1 MQENSNYVLSIIV
14 VNWNAAAITEDCL
27 NSIVSNKYYLENPGK
42 IELILVDNNSIDD
55 SVRKLTEKFSDID
68 FILNK
73 ENLGYAI
80 ACNQGM
86 KTAKGKYCL
95 LLGNDTILKENAL
108 SGCIDYLE
116 NNSDCGAVG
125 CRLVYPDGGL
135 QGNCKR
141 FPKFKNG
148 FFTYLSLHKYNF
160 DYDML
165 WFDYAKTMEVDQI
178 ATTFLMIRNEL
189 ARKIGFFDE
198 QYRIMYNDVD
208 LCRKI
213 WDSGYKIVFLHD
225 IEIIHHG
232 SHSTKRADYK
242 IRKIMYKDIIRFY
255 RNNFGIAA
263 YVMYPIMFVRL
274 FIITYFLK

>member
-1 MQENSNYVLSIIV
+1 
-14 VNWNAAAITEDCL
+14 
-27 NSIVSNKYYLENPGK
+27 
-42 IELILVDNNSIDD
+42 
-55 SVRKLTEKFSDID
+55 
-68 FILNK
+68 
-73 ENLGYAI
+73 
-80 ACNQGM
+80 
-86 KTAKGKYCL
+86 
-95 LLGNDTILKENAL
+95 
-108 SGCIDYLE
+108 
-116 NNSDCGAVG
+116 
-125 CRLVYPDGGL
+125 L

-148 FFTYLSLHKYNF
+148 FFAYLSLHRFNF
-160 DYDML
+160 DYDMV

-189 ARKIGFFDE
+189 SRKIGIFNE

-208 LCRKI
+208 LCRRI

-225 IEIIHHG
+225 IEIVHHG